1 MARAV
6 WAARV
11 KRVASLWGS
20 PANSSAIGSDAEDE
34 LPALSAG
41 RAGGRVAEGCTG
53 GAVSS
58 VLAGFWGGG
67 GAGADVAEGTFGAA

>member
-6 WAARV
+6 WAAWV
-11 KRVASLWGS
+11 KRVASPRGS

-41 RAGGRVAEGCTG
+41 RAGGSVAEDCAG
-53 GAVSS
+53 GALSS
-58 VLAGFWGGG
+58 VLAGF
-67 GAGADVAEGTFGAA
+67 